1 MTIVGSLGIL
11 FEGNTS
17 PLRQSADEAGGIL
30 SNFVERARVTMD
42 TLAAVGE
49 SLSSQISAPVISAV
63 RGMVQ
68 EWWVYEKELTGV
80 TALMA
85 EGFDTKKLET
95 DIRKLRDVFQ
105 IDDKRV
111 MGFMGKL
118 KGMGVAD
125 KDLTNVTTAT
135 LALSKGTGQ
144 AEMSAYRMI
153 TAYQNGNTVLFERYI
168 PALREATSAE
178 EKQALVN
185 EFLQKNIERAS
196 KQSAE
201 GAGAQQKFANAVAD
215 IRREIG
221 ELFTETLPLTNLINM
236 AVGVFRALRERI
248 EELSPATK
256 RWITA
261 LALVAV
267 GIGPVMSFV
276 GTAIPI
282 IMALGKAFITV
293 GTSILKVLV
302 PAVLVAGAAF
312 AGWNLGKTLNDVKIG
327 SETIGSWVQLWL
339 QRLMQGWDTL
349 LETLPRK
356 AEIAYAKTR
365 RFFAKDENEGKWT
378 AQIEAAEAALKEIN
392 DRHERLSK
400 ANDESWRRQADE
412 NNKTAI
418 TSFGGFW
425 DRFAENG
432 AESFGKIK
440 DAIGGLV
447 GKLGGGEI
455 GAWFDGVLKDIQAK
469 IPGAGN
475 LDQLAFEGLGLPG
488 VGKDQDKGL
497 SGSSGPSHA
506 AALEKGSV
514 AAYSAE
520 LASQR
525 SLSKIEKSGQ
535 MTADNTKKLVG
546 LVGAM
551 LDAQPE
557 VGGFE

>member
-11 FEGNTS
+11 FEGDTS
-17 PLRQSADEAGGIL
+17 PLRRSADEAGGIL
-30 SNFVERARVTMD
+30 SNFVERARAAME
-42 TLAAVGE
+42 TLATVGE
-49 SLSSQISAPVISAV
+49 SLSNQISAPVISAV

-68 EWWVYEKELTGV
+68 EWWAYEKELTGV
-80 TALMA
+80 TSLMA

-144 AEMSAYRMI
+144 AEMAAYRMI

-185 EFLQKNIERAS
+185 EFLQRNIERAS
-196 KQSAE
+196 QQSAE

-236 AVGVFRALRERI
+236 AVGVFRTLRERI

-261 LALVAV
+261 LTLVAV

-276 GTAIPI
+276 GSAIPI
-282 IMALGKAFITV
+282 IMTLGKAFITV

-302 PAVLVAGAAF
+302 PAVLVAAAAF

-327 SETIGSWVQLWL
+327 SETLGSWVQLWL
-339 QRLMQGWDTL
+339 QRLILGWDTL
-349 LETLPRK
+349 LQTLPRK
-356 AEIAYAKTR
+356 AEIAYAKMR

-418 TSFGGFW
+418 TSFEGFW

-440 DAIGGLV
+440 DVIGGLV

-488 VGKDQDKGL
+488 VGKDQDRG
-497 SGSSGPSHA
+497 GPSGPSHA

-514 AAYSAE
+514 SAYSAE
-520 LASQR
+520 LANQR
-525 SLSKIEKSGQ
+525 SLANIEKSARA
-535 MTADNTKKLVG
+535 MADNIKKLVDY
-546 LVGAM
+546 AEAAQI
-551 LDAQPE
+551 AQPE
-557 VGGFE
+557 VGGLE